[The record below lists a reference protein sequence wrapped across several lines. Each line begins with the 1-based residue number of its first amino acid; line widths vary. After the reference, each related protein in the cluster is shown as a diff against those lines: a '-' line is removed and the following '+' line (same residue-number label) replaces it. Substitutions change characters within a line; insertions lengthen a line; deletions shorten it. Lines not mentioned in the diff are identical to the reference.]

1 MRSSKVSLHPVLK
14 AFDEAEFGQKNV
26 LNLRE
31 SLPTAA
37 DARFRAESW
46 LRERQVSRV
55 GEVLLITGRGNQS
68 PGGVSVVRAAVLALL
83 PGLRRRGVVAEWR
96 EHTPGSFVVRLAPI
110 ASMLEAP
117 RRRRDRE
124 SKALPAGP
132 EALAALDGTTL
143 SLLRRLA
150 SRTLEGLGVRETE
163 KFLEAEMLSQFNTLA
178 AAVTAGEGS
187 EMRLRQAISDALEQ
201 MDE

>member
-1 MRSSKVSLHPVLK
+1 
-14 AFDEAEFGQKNV
+14 
-26 LNLRE
+26 
-31 SLPTAA
+31 
-37 DARFRAESW
+37 
-46 LRERQVSRV
+46 
-55 GEVLLITGRGNQS
+55 
-68 PGGVSVVRAAVLALL
+68 
-83 PGLRRRGVVAEWR
+83 
-96 EHTPGSFVVRLAPI
+96 
-110 ASMLEAP
+110 MLEAP

-124 SKALPAGP
+124 SKALPADP